1 MYMCVYFQKRV
12 LDELAVKEFWVYSL
26 LTFVGTAPINSLV
39 RTEGG
44 RVAIFKLFIRIRE
57 LCCILLLFSYV

>member
-26 LTFVGTAPINSLV
+26 LTFVAPINSLV

>member
-1 MYMCVYFQKRV
+1 MCVYFQKRV
-12 LDELAVKEFWVYSL
+12 LDELAERVWVYSL
-26 LTFVGTAPINSLV
+26 LTFVGAAPINSLV

-57 LCCILLLFSYV
+57 LCCILLLLSYV